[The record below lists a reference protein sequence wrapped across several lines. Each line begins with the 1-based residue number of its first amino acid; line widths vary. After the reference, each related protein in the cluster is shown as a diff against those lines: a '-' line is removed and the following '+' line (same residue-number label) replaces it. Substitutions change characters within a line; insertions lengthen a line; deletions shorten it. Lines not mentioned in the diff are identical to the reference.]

1 MTSTPA
7 DLPMPAPELKTDVV
21 RVGDAVVC
29 VLSGDLH
36 AGTRAIGEQAL
47 GEALDSGPAVL
58 VIDLDAVELFT
69 ADGLNLLL
77 ALQDSA
83 RPGGARGR
91 GRPQRGGPPR
101 PRGHRRGG
109 DFHHPLHDRGS
120 HRPVQAVIPAGC

>member
-7 DLPMPAPELKTDVV
+7 DLPMPAPELKTDMVC
-21 RVGDAVVC
+21 VGDAVVC

-47 GEALDSGPAVL
+47 GEALDCGPAVL

-83 RPGGARGR
+83 RVREVPVVVVAPSAAVRRVLEVTGAAQTFTIRSTIAEATAPY
-91 GRPQRGGPPR
+91 RP
-101 PRGHRRGG
+101 
-109 DFHHPLHDRGS
+109 
-120 HRPVQAVIPAGC
+120 